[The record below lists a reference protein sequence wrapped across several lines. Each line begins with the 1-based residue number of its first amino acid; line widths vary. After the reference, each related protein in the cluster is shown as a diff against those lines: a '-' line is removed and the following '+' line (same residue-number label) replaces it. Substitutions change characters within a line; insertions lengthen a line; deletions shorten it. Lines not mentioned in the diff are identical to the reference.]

1 MHVLEHLEPKSVF
14 RYFEELSAIPRGTFD
29 TKRGQ
34 RLLRPVR
41 EGAGPSGHPG

>member
-14 RYFEELSAIPRGTFD
+14 RYFEELSAIPRGHLRHET
-29 TKRGQ
+29 GQ

-41 EGAGPSGHPG
+41 